1 MREISKRTKSENERI
16 NLLVFIFATLMDAF
30 FVIGYLQ
37 DASVGNI
44 SWTYAIIVVAVVAV
58 GLLINAVLYIR
69 NHGSVAL
76 RHAVMV
82 GYGVLYAVIMYTRS
96 SLSVRLLPT
105 WLRAIYP
112 PNIIS
117 FIAIPLLTHPSL
129 YCSYNPL

>member
-1 MREISKRTKSENERI
+1 MSEISKKTKSENERI

-30 FVIGYLQ
+30 FVVGYLQ

-76 RHAVMV
+76 RHTVMV
-82 GYGVLYAVIMYTRS
+82 GYGVLYAVIMRMAPIVTLYLLLPFQWQAFSFCISTLRS
-96 SLSVRLLPT
+96 SCEAALV
-105 WLRAIYP
+105 
-112 PNIIS
+112 
-117 FIAIPLLTHPSL
+117 
-129 YCSYNPL
+129 

>member
-30 FVIGYLQ
+30 FVVGYLQ

-44 SWTYAIIVVAVVAV
+44 SWTYAIVVVAVVAV

-82 GYGVLYAVIMYTRS
+82 DMVCYMQ
-96 SLSVRLLPT
+96 
-105 WLRAIYP
+105 
-112 PNIIS
+112 
-117 FIAIPLLTHPSL
+117 
-129 YCSYNPL
+129 

>member
-30 FVIGYLQ
+30 FVVGYLQ

-58 GLLINAVLYIR
+58 GLLINVVLYIR

-82 GYGVLYAVIMYTRS
+82 GYGVLYAVIMYGANSDLVFIAAFPMASILRS
-96 SLSVRLLPT
+96 SCEAALV
-105 WLRAIYP
+105 
-112 PNIIS
+112 
-117 FIAIPLLTHPSL
+117 
-129 YCSYNPL
+129 

>member
-1 MREISKRTKSENERI
+1 MSEISKKTKSENERI

-30 FVIGYLQ
+30 FVVGYLQ

-76 RHAVMV
+76 RHTVMV
-82 GYGVLYAVIMYTRS
+82 GYGVLYAVIMYGANSDLVLLLPFQWQAFSFCISTLRS
-96 SLSVRLLPT
+96 SCEAALV
-105 WLRAIYP
+105 
-112 PNIIS
+112 
-117 FIAIPLLTHPSL
+117 
-129 YCSYNPL
+129 